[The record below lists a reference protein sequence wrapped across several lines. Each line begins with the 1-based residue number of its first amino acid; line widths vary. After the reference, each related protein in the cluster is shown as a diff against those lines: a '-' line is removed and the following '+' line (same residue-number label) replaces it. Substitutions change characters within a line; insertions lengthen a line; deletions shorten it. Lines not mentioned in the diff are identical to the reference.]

1 MLIYLDT
8 AWPQDGGNEKM
19 KKCLLIGCS
28 NGLHIHED
36 FSKVFGSEDVEWINL
51 SGGGFGNRYI
61 TARLFE
67 YVDDVGIPDYV
78 YLQYSGLSRIDLP
91 LDLKVTVRDYQYQI
105 KTNRI
110 NWVASGGRNGSW
122 MNCDMLKRTFA
133 FMYDITSEKN
143 YHYDLS
149 LHEIFRG
156 LELCKTLGI
165 QYNWSSYY
173 DYTNP
178 LNDITR
184 IDGVV
189 DRLPDYIDMSN
200 HVGKSPLNLA
210 YEIGDVPSDGCHYS
224 RSVGEQFITR
234 NKNKFN
240 L

>member
-8 AWPQDGGNEKM
+8 AWPQDGGNKKM

-28 NGLHIHED
+28 NGLDIHED

-51 SGGGFGNRYI
+51 SEGGFGNRYI

-91 LDLKVTVRDYQYQI
+91 LDLKVTVRDYQFQI
-105 KTNRI
+105 KTNRR

-122 MNCDMLKRTFA
+122 ITCDMLKRTFA
-133 FMYDITSEKN
+133 YMYDITSEN
-143 YHYDLS
+143 GPYDLS

-156 LELCKTLGI
+156 IELCKTLKI
-165 QYNWSSYY
+165 PYNWSSYY

-178 LNDITR
+178 PSNNTT
-184 IDGVV
+184 IDGSVFK
-189 DRLPDYIDMSN
+189 LPDYIDMSG
-200 HVGKSPLNLA
+200 HIGESPLNLA

>member
-1 MLIYLDT
+1 
-8 AWPQDGGNEKM
+8 M

-28 NGLHIHED
+28 TGLNIHED
-36 FSKVFGSEDVEWINL
+36 FSKVFGLEDVEWINL
-51 SGGGFGNRYI
+51 SMGGFGNRYI

-105 KTNRI
+105 KTNRR

-122 MNCDMLKRTFA
+122 ITCDTLKRTFA
-133 FMYDITSEKN
+133 FMYDITSEN
-143 YHYDLS
+143 CHYDLS

-165 QYNWSSYY
+165 PYNWSSYY

-178 LNDITR
+178 PNDITR
-184 IDGVV
+184 IDGAV
-189 DRLPDYIDMSN
+189 DRLPDYIDMSD
-200 HVGKSPLNLA
+200 HIGECPLNVA
-210 YEIGDVPSDGCHYS
+210 YELGDIPSDSVHYS
-224 RSVGEQFITR
+224 RSISEQYLTR
-234 NKNKFN
+234 NISKFN